1 MHYRLRSKT
10 SDGKMERPDNI
21 KRLRGFMFDFDGTLV
36 ESNIDFP
43 RMKEEVSNLLKKWG
57 AYIEGIETRLF
68 ALELVEFGY
77 EALRH
82 EPDVAKTF
90 RTEAFSAIEQME
102 LECCAGAK
110 LLPGIDVVLRELQ
123 ARGCKI
129 GIISRNGRQAVE
141 KVLARFP
148 VPYDVILTRDDVP
161 RIKPHPDHLLRAIEY
176 LGLETSNAAMVGDH
190 PVDMECGKKAG
201 VITIGV
207 LTSKS
212 SRHDL
217 EMAGADFVIPG
228 VSYLLKLLNGRS

>member
-1 MHYRLRSKT
+1 MHCRLRSKT
-10 SDGKMERPDNI
+10 TDGTMVRTNHL
-21 KRLRGFMFDFDGTLV
+21 KRLRGFIFDFDGTLV

-43 RMKEEVSNLLKKWG
+43 RMKEKVSNLLKKWG

-82 EPDVAKTF
+82 NPDLAVSF
-90 RTEAFSAIEQME
+90 RAEAFSTIEQME
-102 LECCAGAK
+102 LESCARAA
-110 LLPGIDVVLRELQ
+110 LLPGIEVVLRELQ
-123 ARGCKI
+123 AMGCKI
-129 GIISRNGRQAVE
+129 GIISRNGRPAVE

-161 RIKPHPDHLLRAIEY
+161 RIKPHPDHLLQAIEY
-176 LGLETSNAAMVGDH
+176 LGLDTANVAMVGDH
-190 PVDMECGKKAG
+190 PIDMVCGRKAG
-201 VITIGV
+201 VVTIGV

-217 EMAGADFVIPG
+217 ETAGADFVIPG